1 MSTSTKLPSPPA
13 EAPPASTRKKP
24 GRKTGEQTEATILEV
39 ATSAFTK
46 YGYDRVS
53 TRMIAEQAG
62 ITVPSIYLHF
72 KDKRTLYLKCCLSVF
87 KKSSET
93 ILKELSTPGTM
104 DEKLYRFVLT
114 LATVLINDP
123 HLLKLFQRELL
134 EADNEGL
141 ALLEREAFSDSY
153 EILKHSIAQA
163 VANPPPLAALSIY
176 ALMFGLLQYKHV
188 GNVVGEDM
196 LLIDR
201 QPERLT
207 RNVLQIVL
215 PEVYQRLF
223 GSSTH
228 GAAPR

>member
-1 MSTSTKLPSPPA
+1 MPPNTKLSDRPADTSP
-13 EAPPASTRKKP
+13 APVRKKP

-72 KDKRTLYLKCCLSVF
+72 KDKRTLYLKCCLAVF
-87 KKSSET
+87 KGSSET
-93 ILKELSTPGTM
+93 IGKELSKPGTI

-141 ALLEREAFSDSY
+141 ALLEREAFYDGY
-153 EILKHSIAQA
+153 ETLKQSIAKA
-163 VANPPPLAALSIY
+163 VDNPPPLAALSIY
-176 ALMFGLLQYKHV
+176 ALMFGLVQYMHV
-188 GNVVGEDM
+188 GNVIGEDM
-196 LLIDR
+196 LIVDR

-207 RNVLQIVL
+207 KNVLQIVL

-223 GSSTH
+223 GN
-228 GAAPR
+228 PKRKREK